1 MRVAAFLVLL
11 VVAVPRGQGR
21 PDPDTPSLYHQ
32 YLELGEYHSMWRRA
46 KLGQGLALLQV
57 Q

>member
-1 MRVAAFLVLL
+1 MRVAVFLVLL